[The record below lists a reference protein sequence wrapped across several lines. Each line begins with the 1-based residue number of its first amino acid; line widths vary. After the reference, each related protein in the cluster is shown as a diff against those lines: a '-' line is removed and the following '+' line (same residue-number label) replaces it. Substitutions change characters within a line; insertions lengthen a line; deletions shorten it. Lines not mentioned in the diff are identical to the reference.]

1 MSVYLGSDEITKQYL
16 RSLAG
21 GRASAGSGSTNGF
34 TMSGD
39 INMNGNEVIGLDD
52 PSVGSSATNKK
63 YVDDEIAK
71 IPSSGGVGLS
81 QAAADS
87 RYLRKTDASST
98 YETQS
103 DASNTYLSKTDAT
116 NTYVSQTALGAYSD
130 SATID
135 TNFLKKTDAAT
146 TYAPVDASYTKSE
159 SDQKYSLKGSGSG
172 GGGLSASGFT
182 MTGDIDMGD
191 NKILKLSNPTL
202 PKSAANK
209 EYVDNNFLSKHGG
222 LILGSVNMGGQSI
235 TNLNPTP
242 QGFNDAVTKKYVDD
256 SIGLAGGL
264 SITGI
269 TMSGDIDMDGH
280 NVTGLSDPTN
290 DDMAASKGY
299 VDGNFLDLAGGAMVG
314 NVDMGGYEIK
324 NMLRTPTT
332 DLSAVT
338 KKWVSDEFPT
348 KQEVLGGFTLSGA
361 LNLSGNEIYG
371 LPDTPTRDN
380 SAASKRYVDGKV
392 TGSGGGPSTS
402 GFSMTGDIDMQ
413 QNEIFS
419 LPDVPSRDHS
429 AVSKKYVTDNFC
441 NTSGDTMT
449 GDLSMGGRDVTNLPD
464 APTTDNSAGSKKYV
478 DGKVAGGG
486 GLSDSGFAMKGD
498 INMGGYEVIGVTSV
512 PSFNNSIVNKKYVDD
527 EVSAITRGISQ
538 VQADAR
544 YLRLTKYEY
553 DNWMD
558 TFVDMNS
565 AAIVWSDHVRKSV
578 IDSDTNLEIR
588 TISVNTS
595 LSAATI
601 KAREIEI
608 YINYAYTKNVKGVN
622 KILTSAKLL
631 TTIDLSSNSYAAMEF
646 KGSGT
651 LHSFHIDDGHYLGND
666 TEATNSLLWQIGVMY
681 GQHATTVGLNDECYV
696 SFALNKAGQYG

>member
-1 MSVYLGSDEITKQYL
+1 MSVYLGYDEITKQYL

-21 GRASAGSGSTNGF
+21 VSSGAGPNTNGF

-39 INMNGNEVIGLDD
+39 INMGGHEVIGLDD

-71 IPSSGGVGLS
+71 IHSSGGGGLS
-81 QAAADS
+81 QATADS
-87 RYLRKTDASST
+87 RYLQKTDASNT
-98 YETQS
+98 YETQT
-103 DASNTYLSKTDAT
+103 DATNTYLSKTDAT
-116 NTYVSQTALGAYSD
+116 NTYVSQTALGSYSD

-135 TNFLKKTDAAT
+135 TNFLRKTDAAS
-146 TYAPVDASYTKSE
+146 TYALVDTSYTKSE
-159 SDQKYSLKGSGSG
+159 SDNKYSLKGSGG
-172 GGGLSASGFT
+172 GPSTSGFT
-182 MTGDIDMGD
+182 MTGDIDMND

-222 LILGSVNMGGQSI
+222 LVLGSVNMGGQSI

-242 QGFNDAVTKKYVDD
+242 QSFNDAVTKKYVDD

-280 NVTGLSDPTN
+280 DVTGLSDPTN

-299 VDGNFLDLAGGAMVG
+299 VDGNFLDLAGGTMVG
-314 NVDMGGYEIK
+314 DVDMGGYEIK

-371 LPDTPTRDN
+371 LPDTPTTDN
-380 SAASKRYVDGKV
+380 SAASKKYVDGKV

-402 GFSMTGDIDMQ
+402 GFSMTGDINMQ
-413 QNEIFS
+413 QNKIFN

-429 AVSKKYVTDNFC
+429 VVSKKYVTDNFC

-449 GDLSMGGRDVTNLPD
+449 GNLSMGGRDITNLPD
-464 APTTDNSAGSKKYV
+464 
-478 DGKVAGGG
+478 
-486 GLSDSGFAMKGD
+486 D

-512 PSFNNSIVNKKYVDD
+512 PSFNNSLVNKKYVDD

-544 YLRLTKYEY
+544 YLKLTKYEY

-588 TISVNTS
+588 T
-595 LSAATI
+595 
-601 KAREIEI
+601 
-608 YINYAYTKNVKGVN
+608 
-622 KILTSAKLL
+622 
-631 TTIDLSSNSYAAMEF
+631 
-646 KGSGT
+646 
-651 LHSFHIDDGHYLGND
+651 
-666 TEATNSLLWQIGVMY
+666 
-681 GQHATTVGLNDECYV
+681 
-696 SFALNKAGQYG
+696 